1 MRVLLYHRLNIG
13 DLVLATPAIQWF
25 KAQHPK
31 AEIRLVT
38 NNLAAH
44 IGDML
49 PDVSQVLSYNKFGA
63 TTKNEWR
70 AILQARLWKPDIAI
84 ALSPSA
90 DKRLAYRLLWVSNA
104 RGYADTG
111 LIYKLAYQQC
121 LTEQKG
127 SLHIAERL
135 GSLFGVTD
143 FSTLPAARL
152 KYQPDPAKSRFA
164 ACIHA
169 SARKES
175 NRPSL
180 QQIIAIID
188 GIHGRLPGVAIAL
201 TSVPESRINTAHA
214 ADTVLA
220 EELKRAVDGKNV
232 SFFDALSI
240 AENIDLLAR
249 CDSAIMPDGGL
260 MHIAAALGKP
270 TIGLFGNSDPKA
282 WRPFTPRSRY
292 IQTESR
298 CVADIA
304 PDDILRAWEA
314 LI

>member
-25 KAQHPK
+25 KAQHPE

-49 PDVSQVLSYNKFGA
+49 PDVSQVLSYNKFDA

-90 DKRLAYRLLWVSNA
+90 DKRLAYRLLCINNA

-111 LIYKLAYQQC
+111 LIYKLAYRQC

-135 GSLFGVTD
+135 GGLFGVTD

-152 KYQPDPAKSRFA
+152 KYQPDPAKPRFA
-164 ACIHA
+164 ACIHV

-188 GIHGRLPGVAIAL
+188 GIHGRLPGAEIAL
-201 TSVPESRINTAHA
+201 TSVPENRINTAHT
-214 ADTVLA
+214 ADTLFA
-220 EELKRAVDGKNV
+220 EELKRAVGGKKIT
-232 SFFDALSI
+232 FFDALSI

-270 TIGLFGNSDPKA
+270 TIGLFGNSDPNA

-292 IQTESR
+292 IQPESR

-304 PDDILRAWEA
+304 PDDILRVWET